1 MLNRIWFYRIIGWS
15 KGYRFRIMCIELILF
30 NFSPSWILFGINRI
44 EWSCNLRLN
53 QLMILKIQIPYS
65 AYIILFSFSFV
76 FILSGMYG
84 HKISVTLPL
93 QKFPQ
98 SSKDC
103 MPDETIFC
111 FHCLF
116 IVWFTTLGNSKENGR
131 WEGKW
136 QQWQRQRPVFKYGGV
151 CCGAPLSSFSWIS
164 TTTIRWRISPR
175 EGTSGWVSPFRW
187 ISSGWLSSL
196 RWTPSYSLS
205 ISRRIP
211 PAGYPGP
218 HHYPGIIS
226 FYCLLWWL
234 CYLITPFVDWI
245 WALNGEEILGK
256 EGRWDQPPLKS
267 D

>member
-1 MLNRIWFYRIIGWS
+1 M
-15 KGYRFRIMCIELILF
+15 
-30 NFSPSWILFGINRI
+30 FGINRI

-53 QLMILKIQIPYS
+53 QLMILKIQIPYL

-93 QKFPQ
+93 QNFPQ

-164 TTTIRWRISPR
+164 TTTIRWRISPPGR
-175 EGTSGWVSPFRW
+175 VPSGWVSPFQW

-211 PAGYPGP
+211 P
-218 HHYPGIIS
+218 
-226 FYCLLWWL
+226 CWL
-234 CYLITPFVDWI
+234 SWPPSLPWYYLILLF
-245 WALNGEEILGK
+245 ALMTLLLDNTFCWLNMGANGEEILGK